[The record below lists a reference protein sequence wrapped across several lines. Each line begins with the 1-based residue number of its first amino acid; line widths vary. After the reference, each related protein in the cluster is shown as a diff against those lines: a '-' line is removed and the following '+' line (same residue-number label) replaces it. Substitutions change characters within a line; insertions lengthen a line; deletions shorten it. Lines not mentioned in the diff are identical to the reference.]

1 MAGLQKVCLNNLN
14 INIKNALVIGI
25 IIAKKCP
32 RTFSPKKKSSE
43 SRGVMS
49 FTIRDSQID
58 TINVDVWGSD
68 YFVTTFYNRF
78 IVGDVVEIYSPK
90 ICVKSVANETFNPQV
105 SSPFCLSIN
114 EGSSDVSTFSGDTY
128 GAYLP
133 LLHIPSK
140 SSAGYCG
147 LAEVM
152 KFTEGNGNIYVD
164 LLVVVKSVQP
174 VKMIKTKL
182 GVEMPVR
189 AVEIVDNTTPA
200 SLYLDMFDT
209 DTIQRAEE
217 WRPLGSVLFI
227 ADARVS
233 WRGRGARAQV
243 CGRSVVTH
251 QPHTSDAEALRLYI
265 QNQAAGG
272 EAAAWAEWSGQR
284 ACAASVA
291 QVRDRLADGAPFCAS
306 LHALLTHLDL
316 DDLINSTDN
325 NCEELRVRFADHTG
339 ELTARLPANILQ
351 NTLGYTAQQLKA
363 MSSEERAAVRWRL
376 LLEQCCAKLAATP
389 PRLIVLSLRKAN
401 PADPIP
407 LY

>member
-1 MAGLQKVCLNNLN
+1 
-14 INIKNALVIGI
+14 
-25 IIAKKCP
+25 
-32 RTFSPKKKSSE
+32 
-43 SRGVMS
+43 
-49 FTIRDSQID
+49 
-58 TINVDVWGSD
+58 
-68 YFVTTFYNRF
+68 
-78 IVGDVVEIYSPK
+78 
-90 ICVKSVANETFNPQV
+90 
-105 SSPFCLSIN
+105 
-114 EGSSDVSTFSGDTY
+114 
-128 GAYLP
+128 
-133 LLHIPSK
+133 
-140 SSAGYCG
+140 
-147 LAEVM
+147 
-152 KFTEGNGNIYVD
+152 
-164 LLVVVKSVQP
+164 
-174 VKMIKTKL
+174 
-182 GVEMPVR
+182 MPVR

-233 WRGRGARAQV
+233 WRGGGARTQV

-351 NTLGYTAQQLKA
+351 NTDNNCEELRVRFADHTGELTARLPANILQNTLGYTAQQLKA

>member
-1 MAGLQKVCLNNLN
+1 MTGVQKVCLNNLN
-14 INIKNALVIGI
+14 INIKNAFVIGI

-32 RTFSPKKKSSE
+32 RTFSPKEKSSE
-43 SRGVMS
+43 LRGVMS

-58 TINVDVWGSD
+58 TINVDVWGSVD
-68 YFVTTFYNRF
+68 FVTTFYNRF

-90 ICVKSVANETFNPQV
+90 IGVKSVADDFFQPQV
-105 SSPFCLSIN
+105 SSPFYLSIN
-114 EGSSDVSTFSGDTY
+114 EGSSVVSTFSGDT

-140 SSAGYCG
+140 SSAGCG

-152 KFTEGNGNIYVD
+152 TFTEGNGNIYVD

-200 SLYLDMFDT
+200 SLYLEMFDT

-233 WRGRGARAQV
+233 WRGRGARTQV

-265 QNQAAGG
+265 QDRAAGG
-272 EAAAWAEWSGQR
+272 EAAVWSEWSGQR
-284 ACAASVA
+284 ACAATVE

-339 ELTARLPANILQ
+339 ELTACLPANILQ
-351 NTLGYTAQQLKA
+351 NTLGYTTQQLKA

>member
-1 MAGLQKVCLNNLN
+1 MAGLQKVRLNNLN

-25 IIAKKCP
+25 IIAKNSP
-32 RTFSPKKKSSE
+32 RIFGAKKKSGE

-58 TINVDVWGSD
+58 TINIDVWGSD
-68 YFVTTFYNRF
+68 YFVMNFYNRF

-90 ICVKSVANETFNPQV
+90 ICVKSGTNETFRPQV
-105 SSPFCLSIN
+105 SSPFYLSIN
-114 EGSSDVSTFSGDTY
+114 EGCSDVSTFSGDTY

-152 KFTEGNGNIYVD
+152 KFTEENGNIYVD

-174 VKMIKTKL
+174 VKTIKSKL
-182 GVEMPVR
+182 GVEMPIR

-243 CGRSVVTH
+243 CGRSVLTH
-251 QPHTSDAEALRLYI
+251 QPHTSD
-265 QNQAAGG
+265 
-272 EAAAWAEWSGQR
+272 
-284 ACAASVA
+284 
-291 QVRDRLADGAPFCAS
+291 
-306 LHALLTHLDL
+306 
-316 DDLINSTDN
+316 
-325 NCEELRVRFADHTG
+325 
-339 ELTARLPANILQ
+339 
-351 NTLGYTAQQLKA
+351 
-363 MSSEERAAVRWRL
+363 
-376 LLEQCCAKLAATP
+376 
-389 PRLIVLSLRKAN
+389 
-401 PADPIP
+401 
-407 LY
+407 

>member
-1 MAGLQKVCLNNLN
+1 MTGVQKVRLNSLN
-14 INIKNALVIGI
+14 INIKNALVMGI
-25 IIAKKCP
+25 IIAKNCP
-32 RTFSPKKKSSE
+32 RTFGPKKKSSE

-68 YFVTTFYNRF
+68 YFVMTIYNRF
-78 IVGDVVEIYSPK
+78 IVGDVVEIHSPK
-90 ICVKSVANETFNPQV
+90 ICVKSGANETFRPQV
-105 SSPFCLSIN
+105 SSPFYLSIN

-133 LLHIPSK
+133 LLHVPSK

-152 KFTEGNGNIYVD
+152 KFT
-164 LLVVVKSVQP
+164 
-174 VKMIKTKL
+174 

-227 ADARVS
+227 ADARVT

-284 ACAASVA
+284 SSAASVA

-325 NCEELRVRFADHTG
+325 NSEELRVRFADYTG
-339 ELTARLPANILQ
+339 ELTARLPTNILQ
-351 NTLGYTAQQLKA
+351 NTFGYSAQQIKA

-389 PRLIVLSLRKAN
+389 PRLIVLSLRRAN
-401 PADPIP
+401 PADPIS

>member
-1 MAGLQKVCLNNLN
+1 MTGVQKVRLNSLN
-14 INIKNALVIGI
+14 INIKNALVMGI
-25 IIAKKCP
+25 IIAKNCP
-32 RTFSPKKKSSE
+32 RTFGPKKKSSE

-68 YFVTTFYNRF
+68 YFVMTIYNRF
-78 IVGDVVEIYSPK
+78 IVGDVVEIHSPK
-90 ICVKSVANETFNPQV
+90 ICVKSGANETFRPQV
-105 SSPFCLSIN
+105 SSPFYLSIN

-128 GAYLP
+128 
-133 LLHIPSK
+133 
-140 SSAGYCG
+140 
-147 LAEVM
+147 
-152 KFTEGNGNIYVD
+152 
-164 LLVVVKSVQP
+164 
-174 VKMIKTKL
+174 

-227 ADARVS
+227 ADARVT

-284 ACAASVA
+284 SSAASVA

-325 NCEELRVRFADHTG
+325 NSEELRVRFADYTG
-339 ELTARLPANILQ
+339 ELTARLPTNILQ
-351 NTLGYTAQQLKA
+351 NTFGYSAQQIKA

-389 PRLIVLSLRKAN
+389 PRLIVLSLRRAN
-401 PADPIP
+401 PADPIS